1 MLVVANVLLL
11 ETPLWEIIAR
21 GTAVYVALTVVIRLI
36 PKRQTGDLSDN
47 DMIALVIVGA
57 LAADAIL
64 GDTTAVLDV
73 ILMIVVVLL
82 LDYFSNLLEYYFP
95 RFRRIAQHAPT
106 LLIHNGRL
114 VKENLRKEKLTE
126 QELAASLRK
135 HGIDDLTRV
144 KQAVLEADGRISV
157 IEIDSGGTQGGEPS

>member
-1 MLVVANVLLL
+1 MLANAFVL

-21 GTAVYVALTVVIRLI
+21 GTAVYVALAVVIRVI

-57 LAADAIL
+57 LAADGIL
-64 GDTTAVLDV
+64 GDTTAILDV

-106 LLIHNGRL
+106 LLIHDGQL

-126 QELAASLRK
+126 QELVASLRK
-135 HGIDDLTRV
+135 RGIDDLGRV
-144 KQAVLEADGRISV
+144 KQAVLEADGHISV
-157 IEIDSGGTQGGEPS
+157 IEQE